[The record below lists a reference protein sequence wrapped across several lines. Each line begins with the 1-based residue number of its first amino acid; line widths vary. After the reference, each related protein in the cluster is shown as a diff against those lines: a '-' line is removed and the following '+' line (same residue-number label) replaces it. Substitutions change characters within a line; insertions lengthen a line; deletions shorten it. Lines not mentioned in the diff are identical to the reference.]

1 MDLLEK
7 LEMLEEA
14 FEEENMEEEERTN
27 CDIEQEASLK
37 SVLND
42 EDETEETLESPEEAQ
57 NESSISPKEPTED
70 SFAASSEL
78 TKSLRKARPF
88 KKSPTK
94 VVSKDKAW
102 ETEDPASEGEQGDS
116 LTQPRAQARS
126 SPTPPFPR
134 PGPTCL
140 TSQMRRIF
148 RSPTLTWMFLKEV
161 TSPVTRSALRRSLSQ
176 LYVDHELSHLSPS
189 KSSPT
194 KLSRNRQTEVSPQ
207 ILSVTDAVAAV
218 AALQVGLDIDIKED
232 IKEDED
238 DVKMNGEAG
247 SDGDT
252 DNPIEYM
259 SRLYIFPI
267 C

>member
-116 LTQPRAQARS
+116 AS
-126 SPTPPFPR
+126 SPSKELSNSALPKAGPDVFDFTDEEDFPLSNIDMDVLEGSDKSSHKISAQEE
-134 PGPTCL
+134 P
-140 TSQMRRIF
+140 Q
-148 RSPTLTWMFLKEV
+148 PTL
-161 TSPVTRSALRRSLSQ
+161 
-176 LYVDHELSHLSPS
+176 DHELSHLSPS

-194 KLSRNRQTEVSPQ
+194 KLSRHRQTEVSPQ